1 MRRLPAHLLTLFAFL
16 ALGRLAWAHPI
27 PDLPVRAS
35 FEADGSCQIQV
46 EIDLRCF
53 EADPNKAPSVLQE
66 EFLKMSPEQRE
77 QLKQKAKA
85 YLPGSVEFFFEPL
98 GRLAPEFT
106 FDFTTPDGNALTK
119 PDDIVVLTGIWRT
132 KIPAGIAGYRIR
144 AVPGRNLSVLYLN
157 RLLGKQ
163 VERMQVLFPGEDS
176 FVLDLTGVASKNAA
190 TAVAGSV
197 GQKSGMSGWWSTL
210 VEFMR
215 EGFLHVL
222 PLGLDH
228 ILFVLG
234 VFLLSREWRPL
245 LMQVTSFT
253 LAHTLTLGL
262 ATVGLV
268 NVSPAIVEPIIA
280 GSIAVVALENIFRPR
295 YTNWRLLVVGL
306 FGLVHGLGFA
316 GALSALNLPSSSL
329 LVGLLGFNL
338 GVEGGQL
345 GVIALAFLTTG
356 WLVDPAKYRR
366 FIVVPGSVAIAALG
380 LFWMVQRIV
389 G

>member
-1 MRRLPAHLLTLFAFL
+1 MRFAILLVSLLFTAFTY
-16 ALGRLAWAHPI
+16 AHPI

-35 FEADGSCQIQV
+35 FEADGACEIQV

-66 EFLKMSPEQRE
+66 AFAGMTPEQRE
-77 QLKQKAKA
+77 ALKKKAA
-85 YLPGSVEFFFEPL
+85 TYLAESVEFFFEPL
-98 GRLAPEFT
+98 GRLAPDFV
-106 FDFTTPDGNALTK
+106 FDFTTPEGHPLSK

-144 AVPGRNLSVLYLN
+144 ALLGKNLSVLYLN
-157 RLLGKQ
+157 KLLGKQ

-176 FVLDLTGVASKNAA
+176 FVLNLTPVASKTAA
-190 TAVAGSV
+190 APMAGSV
-197 GQKSGMSGWWSTL
+197 GQQSGLSGWSSTL
-210 VEFMR
+210 LEFMR
-215 EGFLHVL
+215 EGFLHVV
-222 PLGLDH
+222 PQGLDH

-234 VFLLSREWRPL
+234 VFLLSRQWRPL
-245 LMQVTSFT
+245 LMQVTTFT
-253 LAHTLTLGL
+253 IAHTLTLGL

-268 NVSPAIVEPIIA
+268 NVSPSIVEPIIA
-280 GSIAVVALENIFRPR
+280 GSIAVVALENIFRPT
-295 YTNWRLLVVGL
+295 YTHWRLLIVGL

-345 GVIALAFLTTG
+345 AVISLAFLLTC
-356 WLVDPAKYRR
+356 WLTDATKYRR
-366 FIVVPGSVAIAALG
+366 FIVIPGSITIAVLG
-380 LFWMVQRIV
+380 LLWMVQRIV